1 MDVKRHVYTY
11 LLTGETT
18 DVDEETTA
26 DANGRDDV
34 GDISVSLASTDAYR
48 SV

>member
-1 MDVKRHVYTY
+1 MDVERHVYTY
-11 LLTGETT
+11 LRTGETT

-26 DANGRDDV
+26 DANACDDV
-34 GDISVSLASTDAYR
+34 GDISVSLAGTDAYR